1 MEANRKNINAAFAK
15 MKEEAKQFG
24 VELLTDPETFIDDDH
39 LCCVWYG
46 GDIGRFK
53 YQGYTVSLEVHGDV
67 VICGVVDGEDFEY
80 TNRLN
85 NGAMSMAASDH
96 LRTAFKSDAELD
108 KAIEDE
114 SIEYTANNWIEVFV
128 QYPSGYWSEGMVVDE
143 TDNVLDA
150 CGDIPAW
157 IKWLKK
163 EFMGAWVVTDP
174 DTMQFRRMAPEKG
187 DGVYELA
194 QVNQY
199 GDDLFHVA
207 HGFVYPSDI
216 DADEQ
221 ARLISE
227 FGWPQETIESDEFP
241 ALLAEASFES
251 AATEYDTDEEYAS
264 FEDAARALG
273 ALIRRGLSYEWK
285 GDEEMSYYRKK
296 VYDSHN
302 GDSGLNARTGQVVE
316 VLRELTDREA
326 DIADVGRMFHV
337 RFADGFETD
346 VFEDELEVH
355 DTVKIIVDGTN
366 TFQVVDSVP
375 LGYVIWNIGDNM
387 ADGYLPLCQVG
398 GPDGCQVNPDTLK
411 AVKCD
416 GAQTILDAATCAG
429 TPRAMRRFLG
439 KHQNAEPGS
448 YNDRCVQRIKAAL
461 PYLDKLGW
469 T

>member
-1 MEANRKNINAAFAK
+1 MEANRKKTNAAFAK
-15 MKEEAKQFG
+15 MKEEAKQLG

-39 LCCVWYG
+39 LYCVWYG
-46 GDIGRFK
+46 GYIGGFMHK
-53 YQGYTVSLEVHGDV
+53 DYTVALEVHGEV
-67 VICGVVDGEDFEY
+67 VICGVVDGKDFEY

-128 QYPSGYWSEGMVVDE
+128 QEPNGDWSEGMVVDE

-150 CGDIPAW
+150 CGDIQAW
-157 IKWLKK
+157 VKWLEK
-163 EFMGAWVVTDP
+163 EFMGQWVETDP

-199 GDDLFHVA
+199 GDNLFHVA

-227 FGWPQETIESDEFP
+227 FGWPKETIESDEFP

-273 ALIRRGLSYEWK
+273 ALIG
-285 GDEEMSYYRKK
+285 
-296 VYDSHN
+296 VY
-302 GDSGLNARTGQVVE
+302 VE
-316 VLRELTDREA
+316 
-326 DIADVGRMFHV
+326 
-337 RFADGFETD
+337 
-346 VFEDELEVH
+346 
-355 DTVKIIVDGTN
+355 
-366 TFQVVDSVP
+366 
-375 LGYVIWNIGDNM
+375 
-387 ADGYLPLCQVG
+387 GYLT
-398 GPDGCQVNPDTLK
+398 N
-411 AVKCD
+411 
-416 GAQTILDAATCAG
+416 
-429 TPRAMRRFLG
+429 G
-439 KHQNAEPGS
+439 KET
-448 YNDRCVQRIKAAL
+448 K
-461 PYLDKLGW
+461 K
-469 T
+469 